1 MARSIK
7 LKAFQFIL
15 FSSLHSA
22 LLPVARLLLTAHFYR
37 GLFDE
42 IYASFEYVC
51 HFMRFFH
58 EHSQNSI
65 KDVKYTRLTSA
76 QKKKFRKSLAFC
88 VVVFRIIK
96 TSRKNLHEKY
106 AFYFSIGVRSNNI
119 GLCTRFPLQIHYAH
133 NIYIKKILE
142 AKTNNISLT
151 CVLYLCAICNY
162 R

>member
-1 MARSIK
+1 MLCGETILLSHIKMARSIK

-22 LLPVARLLLTAHFYR
+22 LLPVARLLETANFYR
-37 GLFDE
+37 ELFDE

-76 QKKKFRKSLAFC
+76 QKKYPENHSH
-88 VVVFRIIK
+88 
-96 TSRKNLHEKY
+96 S
-106 AFYFSIGVRSNNI
+106 
-119 GLCTRFPLQIHYAH
+119 
-133 NIYIKKILE
+133 
-142 AKTNNISLT
+142 
-151 CVLYLCAICNY
+151 VLLFFG
-162 R
+162 